1 MCTAQY
7 FAFKL
12 VHTDDSGV
20 TSTHVRR
27 NTSLYSLIAELLCTK
42 RASGAPYMNIEKKK
56 HEAVK
61 II

>member
-27 NTSLYSLIAELLCTK
+27 NTSLYSLIAEL
-42 RASGAPYMNIEKKK
+42 
-56 HEAVK
+56 
-61 II
+61 